1 VPRHKS
7 PCVREGAGRDGDV
20 GGDTSGPAPPPRGN
34 RAGADEAGLLA
45 RGAVASLP
53 GALTPVAGGAA
64 ADHGRLRVGSSY
76 SGGAAPVSHRTSGWP
91 RLPWI
96 DCAGQS
102 MRRRRSWQAG
112 AGRPESFS
120 RDGNE
125 GGGPPG
131 RPASIHGSSTDY
143 QPPQRNPMLS
153 GMKLRDPPEAR
164 IEMNRPS
171 RYTAILPLVLIFTPA
186 PPLKAPLVTLV
197 PEA

>member
-96 DCAGQS
+96 DCVLRAQFIRAARPAQACWTHPSPSGTFGAPCFASDQTERHHVRS
-102 MRRRRSWQAG
+102 ALRSSRLPLLLRAPPGCSLAHCPGTRGGRGPCPRSQRRSG
-112 AGRPESFS
+112 ASDYAPFS
-120 RDGNE
+120 PATVS
-125 GGGPPG
+125 GP
-131 RPASIHGSSTDY
+131 T
-143 QPPQRNPMLS
+143 
-153 GMKLRDPPEAR
+153 
-164 IEMNRPS
+164 
-171 RYTAILPLVLIFTPA
+171 
-186 PPLKAPLVTLV
+186 
-197 PEA
+197 